1 MPSAHHDWGRLK
13 SVTCLAI
20 TRVAI
25 TGATITRVTSVALTL
40 LAASAASA
48 QVQTTLAADGA
59 LPRLTEWL
67 APGADVVRALT
78 ERPPET
84 FSPDIDAAA
93 APFLVSLGRLAFR
106 SPLIFGTYAARG
118 GLSCDVCHTAGGTNR
133 DFFVAEV
140 SDRAGNVDVTH
151 GFWRR
156 ESEDGLTNPI
166 NIPSLRGVRWTAPY
180 GRDGRFA
187 SLEDFTRNVIVHEF
201 AGDEP
206 SPLVVDALVAYQRL
220 LAFPGNANLGAGGRL
235 TPAAGPQARRG
246 ETWREEAGRE
256 ETRRGE
262 ALFLRDCAG
271 CHVPSGAFIDGRAH
285 DVGTGG
291 HFDTPTL
298 LGLAASAPYFHDGRA
313 PGLPAVISHFE
324 NALGLDYDS
333 AQRDGLVTYLEAV
346 GAAGAPTQQ
355 TLAGDVADLDN
366 FAAVLD
372 FPLNDEDAE
381 LSDLIAAMLRTEVGR
396 IAERFPPASHGPA
409 RTILEAWS
417 GGLAAIAALSEAD
430 RFPAARTALE
440 IWRARLHTDLPALA
454 RTGTTSLYDPATLRR
469 ALESAN

>member
-1 MPSAHHDWGRLK
+1 MLSIRHRLIRWK
-13 SVTCLAI
+13 FPIRLISVTRA
-20 TRVAI
+20 A
-25 TGATITRVTSVALTL
+25 ITRVTSLAGAVLILGVSPAL
-40 LAASAASA
+40 APA
-48 QVQTTLAADGA
+48 QVQTTLAADDA

-67 APGADVVRALT
+67 APDADVVRALT
-78 ERPPET
+78 ERPPEA
-84 FSPDIDAAA
+84 FSPAIDATT
-93 APFLVSLGRLAFR
+93 APFLATLGRLAFR
-106 SPLIFGTYAARG
+106 SPLIFGSYAARG

-140 SDRAGNVDVTH
+140 SDRAGNVDVSH

-206 SPLVVDALVAYQRL
+206 NPLVIDALVAYQRL
-220 LAFPGNANLGAGGRL
+220 LAFPAAAQVGPAGRL
-235 TPAAGPQARRG
+235 TTGAAPQTRRK
-246 ETWREEAGRE
+246 

-262 ALFLRDCAG
+262 ARRGEALFRRDCAT

-298 LGLAASAPYFHDGRA
+298 FGLAVSAPYFHDGRA
-313 PGLPAVISHFE
+313 SSLSTVISHFE
-324 NALGLDYDS
+324 DVLGLDYD
-333 AQRDGLVTYLEAV
+333 AVQRDGLVAYLEAV
-346 GAAGAPTQQ
+346 GAAGVPLRR
-355 TLAGDVADLDN
+355 TLTDDVVDLDS
-366 FAAVLD
+366 FAGALD

-396 IAERFPPASHGPA
+396 IAERFPPAAHGPA
-409 RTILEAWS
+409 RSILEAWS
-417 GGLAAIAALSEAD
+417 GGLAEIALLAEAD
-430 RFPAARTALE
+430 RFPAARAALE
-440 IWRARLHTDLPALA
+440 TWRAQLQSDLPALA
-454 RTGTTSLYDPATLRR
+454 RAAPTSLYDPATLRR
-469 ALESAN
+469 AAEPAR